1 MLLFFDFIGIIIN
14 IIERKGIGGKE
25 MKKSVRRLILG
36 GASLCLA
43 VTGGLMVKATVEETT
58 QAEVAPVVTLLE
70 NKGVKARYDVPG
82 YWNER
87 ERKVVYLTFDDGP
100 SNRTTQILD
109 ILKEYD
115 VQGTFFFTG
124 TQIEGKESIVKKVDE
139 AGHYVGMHSISHSVN
154 ELYNS
159 ETPDNLSN
167 ELIQMQ
173 DMIMEITGKRPI
185 LFRPPYGSM
194 PHMNKTEII
203 ESLVSNGFRA
213 WDWTLDTED
222 WSVSSASQIMNIV
235 ENTFGDKNEVVL
247 MHEKAVT
254 VEALPSIIKFYRDN
268 GYEFRSYDE
277 DLHTVCNFL
286 KDDRL

>member
-1 MLLFFDFIGIIIN
+1 
-14 IIERKGIGGKE
+14 
-25 MKKSVRRLILG
+25 MKKRVNQLTLG
-36 GASLCLA
+36 AISLCLFA
-43 VTGGLMVKATVEETT
+43 TGGMIAGATEGESAK
-58 QAEVAPVVTLLE
+58 AEVTPVVSFLE
-70 NKGVKARYDVPG
+70 NKGVKTRYDVPE
-82 YWNER
+82 YWNQR

-100 SNRTTQILD
+100 SNRTLEILE
-109 ILKEYD
+109 ILKEYG

-124 TQIEGKESIVKKVDE
+124 TQIEGKESILKKVDE
-139 AGHYVGMHSISHSVN
+139 EGHYVGMHSISHSVN
-154 ELYNS
+154 ELYSS

-277 DLHTVCNFL
+277 DLHAVCNFL